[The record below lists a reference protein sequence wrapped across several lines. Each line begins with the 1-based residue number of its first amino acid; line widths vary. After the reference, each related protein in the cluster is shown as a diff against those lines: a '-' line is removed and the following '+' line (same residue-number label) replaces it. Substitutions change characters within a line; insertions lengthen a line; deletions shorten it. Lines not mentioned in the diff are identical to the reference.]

1 MPRPDRDTII
11 DTCWPP
17 TNTPTEYDATTAAIA
32 VRQLLHYLNHTATP
46 DTLREVTTI
55 HTVTTNVGAA
65 VTRSGPVLDQL
76 ARAVTRLAQSGV
88 LTEDRPATNPALTA
102 SYAARQLTAARD
114 ILGTLYDHLASAAN
128 ELSHLHRQP
137 ERDTTE

>member
-17 TNTPTEYDATTAAIA
+17 TSKPTEDDVTSAAIA
-32 VRQLLHYLNHTATP
+32 VRLLLHYLNHTATP
-46 DTLREVTTI
+46 DTLREVITI

-76 ARAVTRLAQSGV
+76 ARAVTRLAGSGV

-114 ILGTLYDHLASAAN
+114 ILGTLYNHLASAAN
-128 ELSHLHRQP
+128 ELSHLHKQP
-137 ERDTTE
+137 DEVAE